1 MKQAVRLE
9 TLEPGTPFEI
19 WGHEYT
25 VLDTVDGGILC
36 IENNVI
42 DTVVFAND
50 RVTNDFSKSDI
61 NIYLKTAYLS
71 DLADNGADTGNI
83 DADTLCFDVDLK
95 CTLGQREYGA
105 VSVKAGLLTLEQ
117 YGRYCKLFPIVTDS
131 WWLATPYMT
140 PEYSK
145 SKADTSGAWTVN
157 NEGNVNPALCEGVK
171 GIRPVLALSPELMV
185 SVEGESDI
193 DSNDWRE
200 YIKYL
205 HAWAVDNVDQPPEEK
220 SPYTFSQ
227 WLTTPIRPV
236 LEGLY
241 ETI

>member
-1 MKQAVRLE
+1 MKQVKLE

-25 VLDTVDGGILC
+25 VLDTINEGILC
-36 IENNVI
+36 IENDII
-42 DTVVFAND
+42 DAAVFVANGQ
-50 RVTNDFSKSDI
+50 TNDLLKSGI
-61 NIYLKTAYLS
+61 NEILKAHYLS
-71 DLADNGADTGNI
+71 DLVKNGADNGDI
-83 DADTLCFDVDLK
+83 DADILYFNVDLK

-105 VSVKAGLLTLEQ
+105 IAVKAGLLTLEQ
-117 YGRYCKLFPIVTDS
+117 YGKYCKLFPRITDS

-140 PEYSK
+140 PEYSQ
-145 SKADTSGAWTVN
+145 SKADTSSAWMVDK
-157 NEGNVNPALCEGVK
+157 EGNANPALCEGIK

-193 DSNDWRE
+193 YSNDWRE

-220 SPYTFSQ
+220 SPYTFYQ
-227 WLTTPIRPV
+227 WIKTPIRPV
-236 LEGLY
+236 LGVTH